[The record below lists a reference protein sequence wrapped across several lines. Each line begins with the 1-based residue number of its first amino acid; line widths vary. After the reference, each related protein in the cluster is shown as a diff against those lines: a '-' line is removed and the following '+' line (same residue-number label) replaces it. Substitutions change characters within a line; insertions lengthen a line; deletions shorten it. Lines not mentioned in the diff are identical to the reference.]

1 MKQTLSTT
9 EHNQARANLL
19 TLRTI
24 LESYISSHPKK
35 HGWQTAILLAI
46 PAVGILPIGAGMMTD
61 IGPLVGAAFTLIT
74 SVILYGGLGY
84 AGFFKPVWNDDEIN
98 MRDMKKIR
106 EFAPFVKDI
115 VSQSMERN
123 DGKLTYTQLES
134 VLSEAEEALKEDEL
148 RFNISK
154 QLSEG
159 L

>member
-9 EHNQARANLL
+9 EHNQARANVLA
-19 TLRTI
+19 LRTI

-35 HGWQTAILLAI
+35 HGWQTVIPLAI
-46 PAVGILPIGAGMMTD
+46 PAVVILPLGAGMMMD
-61 IGPLVGAAFTLIT
+61 MGPLVGAAFTLIT
-74 SVILYGGLGY
+74 SVLIYGAFGY

-123 DGKLTYTQLES
+123 NGKLTYTQLES